1 MFLDVHATYIL
12 RAFYRV
18 LNDSLEIL
26 VFTFIILIFQ
36 SGVLHLNCPDTR
48 IFFDVVII
56 RSSLNLLLNFLRLF
70 IDGKALPMGDKPMNQ
85 N

>member
-1 MFLDVHATYIL
+1 M
-12 RAFYRV
+12 
-18 LNDSLEIL
+18 
-26 VFTFIILIFQ
+26 ILIFQ

-70 IDGKALPMGDKPMNQ
+70 IDGKALSMGDKPMNQ
-85 N
+85 K